1 MLQNPNSFLGASMAP
16 ADGDQVIQQ
25 ILVVDDS
32 RAQRRVLSK
41 ILSRWGF
48 SVLEAVSGAQAL
60 EIIKYYRVDLVLSDW
75 MMPEMTG
82 VEFCKKF
89 RALERDHYGYFI
101 LLTSKSEKGEVAH
114 GLEVGADDFL
124 TKPVAS
130 NELRARITAGARVL
144 RMERELTEKNA
155 LVTNT
160 LSEMSELYETLDRD
174 LIEAKKLQHSL
185 VRERFKEMG
194 NAQVSLLLRPAGHVG
209 GDLVGQ
215 FPIDDENLGLFAVD
229 VSGHGITSALIT
241 ARLAGFLSGAAPE
254 QNVALKKKGKKY
266 AAEALEKVAEQL
278 NRLCMQEFETEHYF
292 TLLLATINTKT
303 GEVSFVQ
310 AGHPHPVIQRANGKI
325 EYLGS
330 GGNPVGLLEDVSYE
344 QVTFHL
350 QDGDRL
356 LILSDGFTE
365 CPNPHGELLEEEGLE
380 HLLHDISAI
389 RGPDALES
397 LVLGLQNFAGDV
409 EFPDDV
415 SAIMVE
421 FNKTD

>member
-1 MLQNPNSFLGASMAP
+1 MAP

-310 AGHPHPVIQRANGKI
+310 AGHPHPVIQRANGNI

-344 QVTFHL
+344 QVTFYL

>member
-1 MLQNPNSFLGASMAP
+1 MAP

-194 NAQVSLLLRPAGHVG
+194 DTQVSLLLRPAGHVG

-310 AGHPHPVIQRANGKI
+310 AGHPHPVIQRANGNI